1 MAPHFNFAI
10 LSRTALTGISS
21 VILLDT
27 HIGIWWSDEIT
38 RLSVAQRHAISN
50 ERSRR
55 GTIGVSVVSCWE
67 VALLS
72 ERQRVTLELDP
83 LPWLNRLLNYP
94 AVQLLPI
101 TPEIAVR
108 AYSLPEPFH
117 RDPADRLLVATAIE
131 WDCPLLTD
139 DRLILDYP
147 HVTTI

>member
-1 MAPHFNFAI
+1 MI
-10 LSRTALTGISS
+10 I
-21 VILLDT
+21 LDT

-38 RLSVAQRHAISN
+38 RLSVAQRQAISN
-50 ERSRR
+50 ERRRR
-55 GTIGVSVVSCWE
+55 GTIGVSAVSCWE

-139 DRLILDYP
+139 DRQILDYP
-147 HVTTI
+147 HVNTIG